1 MPEDMAMVQTNTMF
15 SSLGSQDTRPE
26 NSLQAK
32 VSITNSRNH

>member
-1 MPEDMAMVQTNTMF
+1 MPENIAEVQTNALF

-26 NSLQAK
+26 NSLKAK